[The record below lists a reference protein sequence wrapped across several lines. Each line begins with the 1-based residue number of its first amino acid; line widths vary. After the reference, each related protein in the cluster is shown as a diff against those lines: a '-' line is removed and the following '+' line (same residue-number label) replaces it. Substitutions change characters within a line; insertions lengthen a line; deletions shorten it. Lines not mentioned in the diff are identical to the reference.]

1 LERLPLTPEKIQTS
15 NDSITKAMFA
25 LGNMYVTELEDF
37 NGAINTLEE
46 LRSRFKQGYDEDQVL
61 FQLYFSYLK
70 TGNSAKAAE
79 MKRLLEQKHAESRFT
94 SIVTKG
100 QDPLSQKPAKE
111 VTKTYEG
118 VYDLFLEGRF
128 EEAKAAKQ
136 NADSIYKTNY
146 WSPQLL
152 YIEAMYHIRQREDS
166 VATQVLNT
174 LISQHAGTPIA
185 AKAENLVQVLSR
197 RAQIEE
203 ELTKLQIERPVEDT
217 LFVEPMLVTPVLAKT
232 NTNVSN
238 KPKDSVTVKPIIA
251 RSNIDSALKKPAT
264 LQTVGSVYSFIPD
277 ASQYVVVILNKVD
290 VVYVNEAKNAFNR
303 HNKEKFYNQ
312 PLESKLVSVNDD
324 IKLLLIG
331 NFTNAQGAI
340 DYIQKT
346 KPIAAS
352 QIVPW
357 LKGDKFT
364 FSLIS
369 ETNLKPVLES
379 KDITTYLQFLEQ
391 KLPVKF

>member
-1 LERLPLTPEKIQTS
+1 
-15 NDSITKAMFA
+15 MYA
-25 LGNMYVTELEDF
+25 LGNIYVNDLEDF
-37 NGAINTLEE
+37 NSAIKTLEE
-46 LRSRFKQGYDEDQVL
+46 LRSRFRQGYDEDQVL
-61 FQLYFSYLK
+61 FLLYYSYMK
-70 TGNSAKAAE
+70 TGNTAKAAE
-79 MKRLLEQKHAESRFT
+79 VKRLLEQKHAESRFT
-94 SIVTKG
+94 SIISKG
-100 QDPLSQKPAKE
+100 EDPLSQKPAKE

-118 VYDLFLEGRF
+118 IYDLFLEGRF
-128 EEAKAAKQ
+128 QEALTAKQ

-152 YIEAMYHIRQREDS
+152 YIEAVYHIKQRDDS
-166 VATQVLNT
+166 TATQVLTT
-174 LISQHAGTPIA
+174 LISQNAGTPIA
-185 AKAENLVQVLSR
+185 VKAENMIQVLSR

-217 LFVEPMLVTPVLAKT
+217 LFVEPMLVAPEIVKQQA
-232 NTNVSN
+232 NVSN
-238 KPKDSVTVKPIIA
+238 KPKDSISIKPLTA
-251 RSNIDSALKKPAT
+251 RSTIDSALKKPAT
-264 LQTVGSVYSFIPD
+264 IQTIGSVYSFIPD

-290 VVYVNEAKNAFNR
+290 VVFVNEAKNAFNR

-369 ETNLKPVLES
+369 EANLKLVLDT
-379 KDITTYLQFLEQ
+379 KDFNAYQQFLEQ